1 MSQPP
6 VKTINDPAARRGRE
20 DESERSFTY
29 FTPAKRRATLY
40 EDVTVDTQPSI
51 HRHMLRGWLVS
62 FEDGRGTWN
71 DDSTALRSTDWYDF
85 RDPGEWWERPFYQV
99 GSRFEVQIEGALRA
113 AERERLFDDFRPEW
127 VAFLKAN
134 LQVPAF
140 AEQGVWLGTASA
152 ARDCLS
158 DSLTRAVALEAALKQ
173 RLAQSL
179 VLYAMDL
186 EPHFGPFPVDEAKQR
201 WLEHPAWQP
210 TRRFVER
217 LHHITD
223 WGEVVVAANLCYE
236 PIVGAAIRR
245 ELGIR
250 AATVNGDTVTPV
262 VAHVSQLESAWI
274 ADWTAAFTNMMLAD
288 EKHGAHNREV
298 IAGWLGEWI
307 PMAEEATAAL
317 GGVIDEL
324 PVSFSFDESWAR
336 IARDASEYHGQ
347 AGVGDLV
354 KVSA

>member
-1 MSQPP
+1 MSHSPTKPIADP
-6 VKTINDPAARRGRE
+6 VVGRGD

-29 FTPAKRRATLY
+29 YAPAKRRSTLY
-40 EDVTVDTQPSI
+40 EDVTIDTQPSI
-51 HRHMLRGWLVS
+51 HRHMRQGWLVS

-71 DDSTALRSTDWYDF
+71 DDSTALRCSDWYAF

-99 GSRFEVQIEGALRA
+99 GSRFEVQIQGAVRA
-113 AERERLFDDFRPEW
+113 AEREHLFDDFRPEW
-127 VAFLKAN
+127 VEFLKAN

-140 AEQGVWLGTASA
+140 AEHGVWLGTASA
-152 ARDCLS
+152 ARDSLS
-158 DSLTRAVALEAALKQ
+158 DSLTHCIALQAALKQ

-186 EPHFGPFPVDEAKQR
+186 EPHFGPLPVEAAKAR

-223 WGEVVVAANLCYE
+223 WGEVLVAANLCYE
-236 PIVGAAIRR
+236 PVVGATIRR

-262 VAHVSQLESAWI
+262 LAHVSQLESAWI
-274 ADWTAAFTNMMLAD
+274 SDWTSAFVQMMLAD
-288 EKHGAHNREV
+288 PKHGAHNREV
-298 IAGWLGEWI
+298 IAGWLADWVE
-307 PMAEEATAAL
+307 MAQDASAAL
-317 GGVIDEL
+317 GGVIEEL
-324 PVSFSFDESWAR
+324 PVSFSFQESRAR
-336 IARDASEYHGQ
+336 IVRDAAEFHQQ
-347 AGVGDLV
+347 AGVSELV
-354 KVSA
+354 QVAA